1 MLLIA
6 SCAESFRMNHLKRR
20 TCVYASIAA
29 SEFKNLPMN
38 MVEQSFTKMG
48 DDGTVFSAV
57 ISGSKT
63 KMNRKDIVGFAKRA
77 SIRVAS
83 NIFMHKFVT
92 VLLYMSLSH

>member
-1 MLLIA
+1 M
-6 SCAESFRMNHLKRR
+6 
-20 TCVYASIAA
+20 YASIAA

-63 KMNRKDIVGFAKRA
+63 KMNRKDLVGFAKSA

-92 VLLYMSLSH
+92 VLLYTSLRH